1 MTPPLISI
9 SFSYTCYS
17 PCIPLLFI
25 LSPGDD
31 PEDELLKFAWNMG
44 LFAELPFIC

>member
-1 MTPPLISI
+1 MTPPLIPI
-9 SFSYTCYS
+9 SSSYTCSS

-31 PEDELLKFAWNMG
+31 PGDELLKFATERGKNI
-44 LFAELPFIC
+44 E